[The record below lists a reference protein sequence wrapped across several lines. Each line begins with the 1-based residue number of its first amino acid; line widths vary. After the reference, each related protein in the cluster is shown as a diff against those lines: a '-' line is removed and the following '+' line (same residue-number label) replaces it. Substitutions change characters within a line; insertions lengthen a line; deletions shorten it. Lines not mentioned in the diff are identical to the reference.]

1 MADTNR
7 PTRSDPE
14 ETSQPGAGTMIGVGY
29 VGAVILF
36 AYLVLYVLYL
46 VRA

>member
-7 PTRSDPE
+7 PPHPEPE
-14 ETSQPGAGTMIGVGY
+14 ETSHPGAGTLIGVGY

-36 AYLVLYVLYL
+36 AYLVLYALYL